1 MHDFGQTIT
10 IRHLIHHTSGLRGS
24 FPELLALSEW
34 RDTDATTTEDVYWLL
49 KAQRE
54 LNFSPGDEFL
64 YVNSN
69 YVLLALICEQVSGQ
83 SFATFCHERMFG
95 PLGMTRSV
103 INDSFV
109 KLIPGRALGYY
120 NDEQGN

>member
-1 MHDFGQTIT
+1 MLEFHSSFGAIPQHPTGVIAKA
-10 IRHLIHHTSGLRGS
+10 
-24 FPELLALSEW
+24 LLCLS
-34 RDTDATTTEDVYWLL
+34 
-49 KAQRE
+49 
-54 LNFSPGDEFL
+54 S